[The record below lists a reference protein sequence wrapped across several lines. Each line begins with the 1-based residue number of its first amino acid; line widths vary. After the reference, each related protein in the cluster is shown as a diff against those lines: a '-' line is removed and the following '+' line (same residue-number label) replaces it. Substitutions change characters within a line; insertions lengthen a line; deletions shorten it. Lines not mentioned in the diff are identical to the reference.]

1 MLLRITEYAHELLKQ
16 TVKEGDIV
24 VDATMGNGYDTLLLA
39 KLVGEEGKVVAYDVQ
54 ARAIE
59 STRERLVANGLLHRT
74 ELRKHSHAEMDIPN
88 DSCSAIVFNLGY
100 LPGYDKTLATLP
112 ETTIIALQKALDA
125 VKVGGII
132 VIVVYPGHPEG
143 KAEQAALEKFVET
156 IPYPHF
162 IILKHQYMNIVNCP
176 PFIYAIEKRQL

>member
-24 VDATMGNGYDTLLLA
+24 VDATMGNGHDTLFLA

-54 ARAIE
+54 ERAIQL
-59 STRERLVANGLLHRT
+59 TRERLVANGLLHRT
-74 ELRKHSHAEMDIPN
+74 ELRKNSHAEMDMPK
-88 DSCSAIVFNLGY
+88 DSCSAMVFNLGY
-100 LPGYDKTLATLP
+100 LPGSDKSLTTLP

-143 KAEQAALEKFVET
+143 KAEEAALEKFMENL
-156 IPYPHF
+156 PYPHF
-162 IILKHQYMNIVNCP
+162 IILKHQFMNSVKCP
-176 PFIYAIEKRQL
+176 PFIYAVEKRQL